1 MYNIQNKIFL
11 NNNLILFLSLYL
23 FSTKIC
29 IYIYIYR
36 LYVNMICY
44 IDITFNTYEI
54 YKHICRK
61 KLLYFQKC
69 ILLHTNIYIQNILC
83 LFFSLT
89 IISYFE
95 LYILCVYDEEIV
107 KEYDKIFK

>member
-1 MYNIQNKIFL
+1 MYFITYKY
-11 NNNLILFLSLYL
+11 LY
-23 FSTKIC
+23 TK
-29 IYIYIYR
+29 
-36 LYVNMICY
+36 YV
-44 IDITFNTYEI
+44 
-54 YKHICRK
+54 
-61 KLLYFQKC
+61 
-69 ILLHTNIYIQNILC
+69 ILC

>member
-69 ILLHTNIYIQNILC
+69 ILIHTNIYIQN
-83 LFFSLT
+83 T
-89 IISYFE
+89 
-95 LYILCVYDEEIV
+95 LYIMS
-107 KEYDKIFK
+107 IFFTNNYFIF